1 MATPKT
7 IIRKAN
13 VTTDLQSAWGIVTI
27 KFPYIIGAKV
37 KNIAEENYF
46 DENGAYVFFP
56 TTPYYE
62 PLDFTVRFAYKGA
75 KDSANTNIAAFI
87 AYISGAEI
95 AIYNE
100 YIGIGRQKC
109 WVADSFQADKFY
121 RDNKKDV
128 LEFDIKFRCN
138 DPMTNVILAV

>member
-13 VTTDLQSAWGIVTI
+13 VTTDLQSAWGIVTV

-37 KNIAEENYF
+37 KNIVEENYF

-56 TTPYYE
+56 ATPYYE
-62 PLDFTVRFAYKGA
+62 PLDFTVRFAYKGT
-75 KDSANTNIAAFI
+75 KDSANANIAAFI

-109 WVADSFQADKFY
+109 WVTDSSQADKFY